1 LISQDSIEALKTR
14 LDIVDVVSNY
24 IELKKSGA
32 NFQARCPFHEENSPS
47 FVVSPQKQIYHCFGC
62 GAGGDS
68 IKFVMEYEKLNYPEA
83 IEKLAQ
89 SVNFSLQY
97 DTNTQK
103 KEQSSI
109 LEKVSLL
116 YVQQLHQHS
125 EALRYLHERG
135 VSSRSIEHFS
145 VGYAGS
151 SQSTLEFLR
160 KALYS
165 PTQMLE
171 YGVVAQGDRGLYARF
186 IERITF
192 PIHSPNGRLVGFGGR
207 TISGHQAKY
216 VNSSQSAVFNK
227 SKLLYAY
234 HHAKDSI
241 YKQKRIIITEGY
253 LDVIMLHQAGF
264 TNVVATLG
272 TALTSEHLPLLR
284 KSEAEVIMAY
294 DGDSAGRAAAR
305 KAATL
310 LTQANMP
317 SYVVLFEGGQDP
329 ADMIK
334 AGDIEAVN
342 QLLLS
347 PINGIEF
354 VIDEMA
360 ASFDLENPFDKEQ
373 ALKQIM
379 QFMKPLSAFI
389 KERYQRYIAHKL
401 NVRMEQVP
409 LSMKPMVLKPDKKAL
424 THGSDLQEQSIIKSL
439 LNHENFIDQSLD
451 FLDSAMFIK
460 HHNAYRALLQGVR
473 DDPSLRAINISDAIP
488 VYETIHDFLDELRL
502 FLQAFYL
509 RELQQLKVKNVGV
522 EQLIRETRKL
532 REKIE
537 ALKAGNLV
545 PFS

>member
-1 LISQDSIEALKTR
+1 MISQDSIEALKTR

-409 LSMKPMVLKPDKKAL
+409 LSMKPMVLKPDEKAL

-460 HHNAYRALLQGVR
+460 HHNAYIALLQGVR

-488 VYETIHDFLDELRL
+488 VYETNHDFLDELRL

-509 RELQQLKVKNVGV
+509 RELQRLKVKNVGV